1 LSSSSRGLPW
11 GPRGHP
17 STACHKNAAD
27 GIDIYRHQ
35 ARTIAKMK
43 NPRIGFIGLGIMGKP
58 MAQNLLKAGFQLFV
72 YNRSKPPISALV
84 SSGAKAAASPKAVAE
99 ASDVVITMV
108 TDSEAVKEVVLGPE
122 GVIEGAHDGLI
133 LIDMST
139 ISPDVTR
146 SVSATLAEKRVRA
159 LDAPVSGGDV
169 GARDGTLTIMV
180 GGTSSVFE
188 ECLPILQALGK
199 KVVYMGPA
207 GAGQLT
213 KLANQILV
221 ACNMIGVSECLN
233 FAKKAGLDAGRLIDS
248 LSAGAASSW
257 SLVNLGPRIAKR
269 DFAPG
274 FKVKLLQKDLRY
286 VLATADD
293 LNAPLPATALVHRL
307 YRQLEEKGLGDV
319 GTQAL
324 VTALEQS
331 QSEGG

>member
-1 LSSSSRGLPW
+1 M
-11 GPRGHP
+11 
-17 STACHKNAAD
+17 T
-27 GIDIYRHQ
+27 
-35 ARTIAKMK
+35 K

-58 MAQNLLKAGFQLFV
+58 MAQNLLNVGFELTV
-72 YNRSKPPISALV
+72 YNRSKPPVDALV
-84 SSGAKAAASPKAVAE
+84 ASGAKSAVSPKAVAE
-99 ASDVVITMV
+99 RSDVVITMV
-108 TDSEAVKEVVLGPE
+108 TDSEAVKDVVLGRE
-122 GVIEGAHDGLI
+122 GVIEGAHAGLV

-139 ISPDVTR
+139 ISPNVRR
-146 SVSATLAEKRVRA
+146 SVSAGLAAKGVSA
-159 LDAPVSGGDV
+159 LDAPVSGGEV
-169 GARDGTLTIMV
+169 GAREGTLTIMV
-180 GGTSSVFE
+180 GGCSSVFE
-188 ECLPILQALGK
+188 ACLPILNALGK
-199 KVVYMGPA
+199 KVVFMGPT

-233 FAKKAGLDAGRLIDS
+233 FARKAGLDVNRLIDS

-286 VLATADD
+286 VLATANELD
-293 LNAPLPATALVHRL
+293 AALPATALVHQL
-307 YRQLEEKGLGDV
+307 YRQLEEKGLGEV

-331 QSEGG
+331 TSQG